1 MQGTFIFVGHAFGQ
15 FEGQNYDNV
24 KLSDGI
30 RVFSVRNKTG
40 KSGFEDKGFIPE
52 KSKVVAT
59 FRITSKKEVASV
71 ELIDL
76 SLAK

>member
-1 MQGTFIFVGHAFGQ
+1 MEGSFIFVGHAYGE
-15 FEGQNYDNV
+15 FEGQKYDNV

-40 KSGFEDKGFIPE
+40 LSGFEDKGFIPE
-52 KSKVVAT
+52 KSKVVAK
-59 FRITSKKEVASV
+59 FRVTSKKEVASL
-71 ELIDL
+71 ELIGL